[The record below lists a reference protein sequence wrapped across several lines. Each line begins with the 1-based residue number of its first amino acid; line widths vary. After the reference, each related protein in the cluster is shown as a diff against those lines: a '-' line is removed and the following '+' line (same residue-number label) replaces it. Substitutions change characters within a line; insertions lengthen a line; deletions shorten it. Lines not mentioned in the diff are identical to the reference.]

1 MAGWQDLRDE
11 LLEVI
16 GAYGGERVLAA
27 FRAVPR
33 HQFLP
38 DVPIAEVYRDQPV
51 VTRRDETGLPTS
63 SSSQPAIMAVMLEQL
78 DVRDGQRVLEIG
90 AGTGYNAAL
99 LGQLVGVTGRVT
111 SVDIDRETVD
121 TARKHLA
128 GSTNV
133 TVKCGDGADGD
144 PDGAP
149 YDRVICTVGVWD
161 IAPAWRDQ
169 LTSDG
174 RIVLPL
180 DIRGVQ
186 RTVAFERDG
195 DDWVSRSVEPCG
207 FMRLRGRMAGPE
219 IVRMIRPGLTLSLPD
234 PHGLDPDQVGRLLDD
249 PGKAHTTDLTVS
261 PPEIF
266 GGLSLWLAIHEPAW
280 CLLNGRPLPDA
291 PVQLQHD
298 TQMTAGLADTDGL
311 AVLTGT
317 DPIGALGYGAT
328 GDAAATRLL
337 DHVRAWHGAGRPGT
351 KGLRIKAIPPT
362 APAPT
367 GEVID
372 KTYTRLVITQT

>member
-1 MAGWQDLRDE
+1 MAGCRDLRDE
-11 LLEVI
+11 LVEVI
-16 GAYGGERVLAA
+16 GPYGGERVLAA

-33 HQFLP
+33 HRFLP
-38 DVPIAEVYRDQPV
+38 DVPIVEAYRDQPV

-63 SSSQPAIMAVMLEQL
+63 SSSQPAIMALMLEQL
-78 DVRDGQRVLEIG
+78 DVREGQRVLEIG

-99 LGQLVGVTGRVT
+99 LGQLVGAAGRVT

-121 TARKHLA
+121 TARKHLSGIA
-128 GSTNV
+128 NV

-161 IAPAWRDQ
+161 IAPAWREQ
-169 LTSDG
+169 LSSDG

-180 DIRGVQ
+180 DLRGVQ

-219 IVRMIRPGLTLSLPD
+219 VVRMIRPGLTLSLPD

-249 PGKAHTTDLTVS
+249 PGQAHTTDLPVS

-280 CLLNGRPLPDA
+280 CVLNGQSLPDA
-291 PVQLQHD
+291 PVQLYD
-298 TQMTAGLADTDGL
+298 TQMTAGVADPDGL
-311 AVLTGT
+311 ALLTRT
-317 DPIGALGYGAT
+317 DQLGAT
-328 GDAAATRLL
+328 AYGPAGDAAATRLL
-337 DHVRAWHGAGRPGT
+337 DHVRAWHEAGRPGT
-351 KGLRIKAIPPT
+351 KGLHIRAIPPAT
-362 APAPT
+362 PATT
-367 GEVID
+367 GEIID